1 MSATLV
7 YSSEQ
12 RMQRESPLSYTYDM
26 RDYILASKLI
36 DAIIMSAKKKKGV
49 VAVERNRFTYIPT
62 NGNRKM
68 TIRLKRFS

>member
-1 MSATLV
+1 MPTLV

-12 RMQRESPLSYTYDM
+12 RMKATPSLSYVYDM

-36 DAIIMSAKKKKGV
+36 DAIIMASKQRKGI
-49 VAVERNRFTYIPT
+49 VAVERNRFTYIPS
-62 NGNRKM
+62 NGGRKM